1 MSDGLRVRGLEID
14 YRAGRALRAI
24 DGVDLD
30 VAPGETVGLVGESGC
45 GKSTLA
51 RSLIGML
58 ARNGE
63 RVGGTIAWNG
73 RELTTLAERELAGVR
88 WSEIAMVPQSSMN
101 SLNPVYR
108 VGDQIEEILRVHG
121 TSGRR
126 GRRAAFDARAI
137 ELCGLVGI
145 DPARLR
151 SYPHQLSGG
160 MRQRFVLA
168 MALALRPGLVIADEP
183 TTGLDVIVQDRIL
196 RRIAELQE
204 LEGFA
209 MILVT
214 HDIGAVAETCRRVVV
229 MYAGKVVEVGPV
241 RQVFS
246 TPGHPYTMGLKNA
259 FPDLRRRAPLV
270 SIPGH
275 PPPLERM
282 PEGCR
287 FAARCPFA
295 TAECT
300 ATAPPLRAIAPGQL
314 VACHHADRAAE
325 LRARSQ
331 DEETWWAPEAV
342 A

>member
-1 MSDGLRVRGLEID
+1 MTAGLRVRGLQID
-14 YRAGRALRAI
+14 YHAERALRAI

-51 RSLIGML
+51 RALVGML
-58 ARNGE
+58 ARNGD
-63 RVGGTIAWNG
+63 RSGGSITWND
-73 RELTTLAERELAGVR
+73 RELTTLSERELAAVR
-88 WSEIAMVPQSSMN
+88 WREIAIVPQSSMN

-121 TSGRR
+121 TAGRR
-126 GRRAAFDARAI
+126 GRRAATDARAT
-137 ELCGLVGI
+137 ELCELVGI

-196 RRIAELQE
+196 RRITQLQE
-204 LEGFA
+204 QEGFA

-229 MYAGKVVEVGPV
+229 MYAGKIVEAGPV
-241 RQVFS
+241 REVFGA
-246 TPGHPYTMGLKNA
+246 PGHPYTMGLKKA

-275 PPPLERM
+275 PPSLQQM

-300 ATAPPLRAIAPGQL
+300 ELAPPLRPIAADHV
-314 VACHHADRAAE
+314 VACHHADRGAE
-325 LRARSQ
+325 LRKRSQ

>member
-1 MSDGLRVRGLEID
+1 MSDGLRVRGLQID
-14 YRAGRALRAI
+14 YHAERPLRAI

-63 RVGGTIAWNG
+63 RVGGSIEWNG
-73 RELTTLAERELAGVR
+73 RELTTLSARELAAVR
-88 WSEIAMVPQSSMN
+88 WREIALVPQSSMN

-108 VGDQIEEILRVHG
+108 VGDQIEEIMRVRG
-121 TSGRR
+121 TNGRR
-126 GRRAAFDARAI
+126 GRRAAADARAV
-137 ELCGLVGI
+137 ELCELVGI

-196 RRIAELQE
+196 RRIAQLQE
-204 LEGFA
+204 QEGFA

-241 RQVFS
+241 RQVFAA
-246 TPGHPYTMGLKNA
+246 PGHPYTMGLKNA
-259 FPDLRRRAPLV
+259 FPDLRRRTPLV

-275 PPPLERM
+275 PPSLERM
-282 PEGCR
+282 PQGCR
-287 FAARCPFA
+287 FASRCPFA

-300 ATAPPLRAIAPGQL
+300 QTEPPLRPIGPGQI

-325 LRARSQ
+325 LRERSQ

>member
-1 MSDGLRVRGLEID
+1 MTDGLRVRGLAVD
-14 YRAGRALRAI
+14 YRAERALRAI

-63 RVGGTIAWNG
+63 RVAGTIAWNG
-73 RELTTLAERELAGVR
+73 RELTTLSERELAAVR
-88 WSEIAMVPQSSMN
+88 WREIAIVPQSSMN

-108 VGDQIEEILRVHG
+108 VGDQIAEIMRVHG
-121 TSGRR
+121 SNGRR
-126 GRRAAFDARAI
+126 GRRAAADARAV
-137 ELCGLVGI
+137 ELCELVGI

-196 RRIAELQE
+196 RRIAKLQE
-204 LEGFA
+204 QEGFA

-229 MYAGKVVEVGPV
+229 MYAGKIVEVGPV
-241 RQVFS
+241 DRVFGV
-246 TPGHPYTMGLKNA
+246 PAHPYTMGLKNA
-259 FPDLRRRAPLV
+259 FPDLRRRTPLV

-275 PPPLERM
+275 PPALDRM
-282 PEGCR
+282 PSGCR

-295 TAECT
+295 TTVCET
-300 ATAPPLRAIAPGQL
+300 AAPPLRPIAPGQH
-314 VACHHADRAAE
+314 VACHHADRAPE
-325 LRARSQ
+325 LRERAQS
-331 DEETWWAPEAV
+331 EETWWAPEAV

>member
-1 MSDGLRVRGLEID
+1 MTDGLRIRGLQID
-14 YRAGRALRAI
+14 YHGDRPLRAV

-51 RSLIGML
+51 RSLIAML
-58 ARNGE
+58 ARNGV
-63 RVGGTIAWNG
+63 RAGGSITWNG
-73 RELTTLAERELAGVR
+73 RELTTLSERELTAIR
-88 WSEIAMVPQSSMN
+88 WREIAMVPQSSMN

-108 VGDQIEEILRVHG
+108 VGDQIAEILRVHG
-121 TSGRR
+121 TNGRR
-126 GRRAAFDARAI
+126 GRRGAADARAI
-137 ELCGLVGI
+137 ELCELVGI

-196 RRIAELQE
+196 RRIAKLQE
-204 LEGFA
+204 VEGFA

-214 HDIGAVAETCRRVVV
+214 HDIGAVAETCRRVAV
-229 MYAGKVVEVGPV
+229 MYAGKIVEVGPV
-241 RQVFS
+241 REVFAA
-246 TPGHPYTMGLKNA
+246 PGHPYTMGLKNA
-259 FPDLRRRAPLV
+259 FPDLRRRTPLV

-275 PPPLERM
+275 PPSLERM
-282 PEGCR
+282 PAGCR

-295 TAECT
+295 TDECET
-300 ATAPPLRAIAPGQL
+300 VVPPLLPIAPDQR
-314 VACHHADRAAE
+314 VACHYADRAPE
-325 LRARSQ
+325 LRERAQS
-331 DEETWWAPEAV
+331 EETWWAPEAV
-342 A
+342 T